1 MAVPV
6 TAGSHAIEVQWTA
19 TRDVIAGREVSAVAL
34 LALAVVAMLERTRAS
49 RMITKMQE
57 SVREIRDSGAEL
69 IDRALDRLL
78 PGPDQAPVSIHRAM
92 RHSVFAGGKRL
103 RPVLCMEAARMIA
116 CSGQLPPGVEELGAA
131 IEMLHTYSLIHDDL
145 PALDNDDL
153 RRGKP
158 TCHVVFGEAIAI
170 LAGDALQTQAY
181 EVLAGMRCPAP
192 QTVEIVRSI
201 AQATGTVEGMIGGQV
216 MDLEAEEHKPTP
228 ELVEAIHRAKTGA
241 LIRVSLITGGI
252 YAGGGADDIE
262 RLREFGRKAGLAFQ
276 IMDDVLD
283 VTQNSSQLGKTA
295 GKDVA
300 SEKATWPAVYGV
312 AQSVKDAERLVD
324 EAFTQLTSYGERAD
338 RLKAVARYL
347 VERQELIWPSPKK
360 MFMQALTGLLRSGNP
375 GEHRRPGIDLQGHAD
390 PGRKLQTGVS
400 QAARGSGDDDD
411 LAGLPG
417 PRHHHGTG
425 A

>member
-1 MAVPV
+1 
-6 TAGSHAIEVQWTA
+6 
-19 TRDVIAGREVSAVAL
+19 
-34 LALAVVAMLERTRAS
+34 
-49 RMITKMQE
+49 MITKMQQ
-57 SVREIRDSGAEL
+57 SVREILSSSAERT
-69 IDRALDRLL
+69 DHALDRLL
-78 PGPDQAPVSIHRAM
+78 PGADQAPVSIHRAM

-103 RPVLCMEAARMIA
+103 RPVLCMEAARMVA
-116 CSGQLPPGVEELGAA
+116 GLLPQGVEELGAA

-181 EVLAGMRCPAP
+181 EVLASMQCPAP

-201 AQATGTVEGMIGGQV
+201 AQATGTVDGMIGGQV

-252 YAGGGADDIE
+252 YAGGAAGDIE

-324 EAFTQLTSYGERAD
+324 EAFTQLEVYGERAD

-347 VERQELIWPSPKK
+347 VERK
-360 MFMQALTGLLRSGNP
+360 N
-375 GEHRRPGIDLQGHAD
+375 
-390 PGRKLQTGVS
+390 
-400 QAARGSGDDDD
+400 
-411 LAGLPG
+411 
-417 PRHHHGTG
+417 
-425 A
+425 